1 MTVTND
7 TDVNL
12 NVEAWTEDEATG
24 QRTYILAS
32 GTDTELTVTLDGET
46 VRSSGMS
53 GTIQQYVLRP
63 KNPETGDKLVHTLK
77 IYAEDAY
84 GNSNTLEIKLNGE
97 RVQKGQKIGEA
108 QIYIDLS
115 VVGLGTYGPVS

>member
-32 GTDTELTVTLDGET
+32 GTDTELTVTLDG
-46 VRSSGMS
+46 
-53 GTIQQYVLRP
+53 
-63 KNPETGDKLVHTLK
+63 
-77 IYAEDAY
+77 
-84 GNSNTLEIKLNGE
+84 
-97 RVQKGQKIGEA
+97 
-108 QIYIDLS
+108 
-115 VVGLGTYGPVS
+115 

>member
-77 IYAEDAY
+77 IYAEDAL
-84 GNSNTLEIKLNGE
+84 SLIH
-97 RVQKGQKIGEA
+97 
-108 QIYIDLS
+108 IY
-115 VVGLGTYGPVS
+115 PQH